1 MFNILDG
8 NIELDAAQLTSIAAA
23 MKEMSAVDG
32 EIHPE
37 ELAMINQLTEGFE
50 VSDNTDVDV
59 SLFQNVQQKDIF
71 LKSVALVA
79 LADGKVLAEEKALLE
94 KFSAQVGLDAGYGQ
108 SIMTEV
114 GIALLSYFRGVTVTR
129 SKMEDIG
136 RQLGLG
142 EPEIAQALDPIDG

>member
-94 KFSAQVGLDAGYGQ
+94 KFSSQLGLDAGYGQ

>member
-1 MFNILDG
+1 MLNILDG
-8 NIELDAAQLTSIAAA
+8 DIELDAAQLTSIAAA

-37 ELAMINQLTEGFE
+37 ELAMINQLTEGFDVGE
-50 VSDNTDVDV
+50 QSEVDV

-94 KFSAQVGLDAGYGQ
+94 KFSAQLGLDAGYGQ

-129 SKMEDIG
+129 AKMEDIG

-142 EPEIAQALDPIDG
+142 DAEIAQALDPIVG